1 MNRRH
6 QLCANI
12 VEKAI
17 NQKNVQL
24 LVKCAKSAKRKI
36 TLPKYASQ
44 YCQSMKILKRKDRK
58 CQGRKYIKLVY
69 EF

>member
-44 YCQSMKILKRKDRK
+44 ISPKYEDSKEKR
-58 CQGRKYIKLVY
+58 
-69 EF
+69 